1 MFDFSN
7 LIGLTETQAKKT
19 LKDNGFEK
27 IKTIVNAEHKEICD
41 SLVVCKAHLENDEV
55 VLVCG
60 EFYLQ
65 IKGI

>member
-27 IKTIVNAEHKEICD
+27 IKTIVNAEHKDVCD
-41 SLVVCKAHLENDEV
+41 TLVVCKAHFE
-55 VLVCG
+55 
-60 EFYLQ
+60 
-65 IKGI
+65 KG

>member
-27 IKTIVNAEHKEICD
+27 IKTIVNAEHKDVCD
-41 SLVVCKAHLENDEV
+41 TLV
-55 VLVCG
+55 
-60 EFYLQ
+60 EFQSVQLNLKNQTY
-65 IKGI
+65 